1 MSDLKKKFFL
11 FSTIIFFST
20 LFTLINPIK
29 KESPLE
35 NKFMELVHRLNIKDK
50 NFKLERNDLKILF
63 QRILNIDVNKT
74 SEYFSD
80 DENIFYEYFLDNL
93 VYSIEDIDL
102 YIDKIGKYLTEENIE
117 EQKGNA
123 LQKFIL
129 SQMSNKTPDEIIKD
143 EDELEKNDKINY
155 SDLRNNTNE
164 IKEDKIKNE
173 DL

>member
-1 MSDLKKKFFL
+1 
-11 FSTIIFFST
+11 
-20 LFTLINPIK
+20 
-29 KESPLE
+29 
-35 NKFMELVHRLNIKDK
+35 MELVHRLNIKDK